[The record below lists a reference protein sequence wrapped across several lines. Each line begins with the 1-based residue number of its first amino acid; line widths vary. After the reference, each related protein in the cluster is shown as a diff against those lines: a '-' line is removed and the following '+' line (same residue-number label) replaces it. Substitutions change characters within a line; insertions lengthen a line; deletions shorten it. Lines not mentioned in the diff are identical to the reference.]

1 MQLVR
6 YLVLLSAMALAGCT
20 TESPRATEVEMSTKY
35 DKVDCAKLIAD
46 RNALQAKHPNL
57 PPDRNESALAWGGF
71 AAVGDTL
78 ALAGHEER
86 VAKGRIEAMS
96 DSIRR
101 RKCGG

>member
-1 MQLVR
+1 MQPVR
-6 YLVLLSAMALAGCT
+6 CLALLSVLALAGCT
-20 TESPRATEVEMSTKY
+20 TDSPRATEVEMSTKY

-46 RNALQAKHPNL
+46 RNALQAKYPRL

-71 AAVGDTL
+71 AAVGD
-78 ALAGHEER
+78 ALAQMGHEER